1 MTSRNWATV
10 GFGYQPEYI
19 GGWVYNRT
27 AATLAVGELIML
39 DMLGADG
46 ASSKAFTAATDSV
59 VGGNA
64 WPLAQA
70 LTPTTAGI
78 GALSASAGV
87 IFGVVDDVLAGGGLD
102 DTLMHVCF
110 KGIVKIKM
118 AGTAGSGEYG
128 KPISGANAVRTVTTT
143 VSVAV
148 KQLGKI
154 IEDATTA
161 NALST
166 CLFNGVEGFGN
177 EAAS

>member
-1 MTSRNWATV
+1 MTTRNMVPV
-10 GFGYQPEYI
+10 GIGYQPDYV
-19 GGWVYNRT
+19 GGTVFNRT
-27 AATLAVGELIML
+27 GATLAVGELIML

-46 ASSKAFTAATDSV
+46 ASSKAFTAATDSL

-78 GALSASAGV
+78 GALSGSAGV
-87 IFGVVDDVLAGGGLD
+87 IFGVVDDLLAGGGAD
-102 DTLMHVCF
+102 DTLMHVCW
-110 KGIVKIKM
+110 KGIVKIKQKS
-118 AGTAGSGEYG
+118 TAASGEYG
-128 KPISGANAVRTVTTT
+128 KPISGENGVRTVTTAVT
-143 VSVAV
+143 VAV

-161 NALST
+161 NANAT